1 MTSKS
6 VILNDC
12 CCFSIWLASVLL
24 PDRFWLQTFLF
35 RGQQHAP
42 NVSHYQCENPP
53 ILLLF
58 FLTSPCI
65 RGNLIFHISFW
76 FADVITRDAGSHATG
91 RPRPLIS
98 LTTTNYEWRTT
109 ERNIERFHGNWHNGP
124 SFLIPNV
131 HWMFTEEVMPLF
143 KLCYGVKYKRNN
155 TSDDI
160 QVYIK
165 VHLSMPNKHHMTQ
178 HIYSVLRIWMVSDPN
193 WKWSYYRVNLSNV
206 TIWVYN

>member
-12 CCFSIWLASVLL
+12 CCFSIWLASVSL
-24 PDRFWLQTFLF
+24 PDLFWLRIFLF
-35 RGQQHAP
+35 RGQLHAP
-42 NVSHYQCENPP
+42 NVSHYRCENPP
-53 ILLLF
+53 ILSLF

-131 HWMFTEEVMPLF
+131 HWMFTLEIMRLF
-143 KLCYGVKYKRNN
+143 KLLWCK
-155 TSDDI
+155 I
-160 QVYIK
+160 
-165 VHLSMPNKHHMTQ
+165 
-178 HIYSVLRIWMVSDPN
+178 
-193 WKWSYYRVNLSNV
+193 
-206 TIWVYN
+206 